1 MIKNITKFID
11 TLVSNILCLS
21 KAKQSKAKQSKA
33 KQSKANKRTLC
44 QWKEVQLFSN
54 CTFDRKESE
63 GLSLCSSL
71 FRGAFL
77 C

>member
-33 KQSKANKRTLC
+33 NKRTLC
-44 QWKEVQLFSN
+44 QWKGVQLFSN

-63 GLSLCSSL
+63 GLSLCSL
-71 FRGAFL
+71 FNRGAFL

>member
-1 MIKNITKFID
+1 MKKIKKIID
-11 TLVSNILCLS
+11 TIVSNILHLS
-21 KAKQSKAKQSKA
+21 KQASKQ
-33 KQSKANKRTLC
+33 ANILMLIR
-44 QWKEVQLFSN
+44 KEVQLFSN

-71 FRGAFL
+71 VRGAFL

>member
-11 TLVSNILCLS
+11 TLVSNILCL
-21 KAKQSKAKQSKA
+21 SKAKQSKA

>member
-1 MIKNITKFID
+1 MKKIKKIID
-11 TLVSNILCLS
+11 TLVSNILHLS
-21 KAKQSKAKQSKA
+21 KQASKQ
-33 KQSKANKRTLC
+33 ANILMLR
-44 QWKEVQLFSN
+44 KEVQLFSN

-71 FRGAFL
+71 VRGAFL